1 MSIQRFLSTL
11 SVLLLFLS
19 MLIFPQGVF
28 QGASS
33 GILLWFN
40 TVLPTLLPFIIL
52 SNLLL
57 RTPAIDWIA
66 NFTAPFMCR
75 FFHVSSYGA
84 FAILTGFL
92 CGYPMGSKVTADLL
106 KHNYISKNEG
116 QYLLSFCNNTSPMF
130 IISYI
135 VWQNLQNSDLTLPV
149 LFILMLSPIFC
160 SFFFR
165 RFHQIPFK
173 TSTSVHP
180 FSKVHYGSETLE
192 NLIDKCIMDGF
203 ETITKVGGY
212 IMLFSILI
220 ALIEY
225 IPYHSVLIT
234 SIILPSLEI
243 TTGIK
248 ILCSAPIRPN
258 TQIAFVLA
266 LTAFGGWCSVAQT
279 KSMIHGTGLSILPY
293 IIEKLITA
301 LVTSLFASIY
311 LLLLI

>member
-135 VWQNLQNSDLTLPV
+135 VWQNLQNSALTLPV

-165 RFHQIPFK
+165 KKQF
-173 TSTSVHP
+173 
-180 FSKVHYGSETLE
+180 
-192 NLIDKCIMDGF
+192 
-203 ETITKVGGY
+203 
-212 IMLFSILI
+212 
-220 ALIEY
+220 
-225 IPYHSVLIT
+225 
-234 SIILPSLEI
+234 
-243 TTGIK
+243 
-248 ILCSAPIRPN
+248 
-258 TQIAFVLA
+258 
-266 LTAFGGWCSVAQT
+266 
-279 KSMIHGTGLSILPY
+279 
-293 IIEKLITA
+293 
-301 LVTSLFASIY
+301 
-311 LLLLI
+311 

>member
-19 MLIFPQGVF
+19 MLIFPQCVF

-75 FFHVSSYGA
+75 FLHVSSYGT

-135 VWQNLQNSDLTLPV
+135 VWQNLQNSALTLPV

-165 RFHQIPFK
+165 RFHQIPVK

-180 FSKVHYGSETLE
+180 LSKVHYGSETLE

-248 ILCSAPIRPN
+248 ILCSAPIRQN
-258 TQIAFVLA
+258 TQIASVLA
-266 LTAFGGWCSVAQT
+266 LTTFGGWCSVAQT
-279 KSMIHGTGLSILPY
+279 KSMIHATGLSILPY
-293 IIEKLITA
+293 IIEKLITV